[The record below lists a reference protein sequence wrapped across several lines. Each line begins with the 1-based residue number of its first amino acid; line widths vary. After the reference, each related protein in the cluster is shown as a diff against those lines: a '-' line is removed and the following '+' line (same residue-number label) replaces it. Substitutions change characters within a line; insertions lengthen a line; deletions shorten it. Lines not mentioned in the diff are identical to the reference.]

1 MTLADCGRVN
11 LLVGRNNSGKTSA
24 LEALALLCR
33 PDDLEWWIDTVW
45 SREVKSARTPER
57 EVIKMLFPRFGAG
70 LDDELFTGGM
80 KLGATLRALDG
91 IQASRIL
98 EAQFREEKIATR
110 DLDYYRAARADG
122 SSPLPPPDFGELHT
136 SIAARLSV
144 ALHTGKNE
152 LVGLWHQFSENGAL
166 PYPTPK
172 KEHHI
177 PSGYVT
183 TVTHRTESLADRLGE
198 ALVKDRR
205 PDRREALLR
214 LLQAFQPTLTNFE
227 IVSRPRQGPQVWL
240 EDSRAGWLP
249 IAVAGDGIRRA
260 FHFAV
265 AAVGAQGGVLL
276 VDEIESALHK
286 EALGTVFGFLMRE
299 CVELDVQMF
308 ATTHS
313 LEALDAIME
322 QCGNDDASLVV
333 HGLSPTGAQRT
344 SLSELKIIR
353 EEHGFDIR

>member
-1 MTLADCGRVN
+1 M
-11 LLVGRNNSGKTSA
+11 

-33 PDDLEWWIDTVW
+33 SDDLEWWIDTVW

-57 EVIKMLFPRFGAG
+57 EVIKMLFPHFSAG
-70 LDDELFTGGM
+70 LDEELFAGGL
-80 KLGATLRALDG
+80 KLSAMLRGVDGAQTP
-91 IQASRIL
+91 RIL
-98 EAQFREEKIATR
+98 EAQIREEKIATR
-110 DLDYYRAARADG
+110 DLDYYRVARADG
-122 SSPLPPPDFGELHT
+122 SSPLPPLDFGEAHT
-136 SIAARLSV
+136 SIAAKLSV
-144 ALHTGKNE
+144 ALHTGGEE

-177 PSGYVT
+177 PNGYVT
-183 TVTHRTESLADRLGE
+183 TVAHRTESLADRLGE

-205 PDRREALLR
+205 PDRRESLMR

-240 EDSRAGWLP
+240 QDSRAGWLP

-265 AAVGAQGGVLL
+265 TAVAARGGVLL

-299 CVELDVQMF
+299 CVELDVQIF

-322 QCGNDDASLVV
+322 QCGDDDASLVV
-333 HGLSPTGAQRT
+333 HSLSPKGAQRA
-344 SLSELKIIR
+344 SLSELKVIR